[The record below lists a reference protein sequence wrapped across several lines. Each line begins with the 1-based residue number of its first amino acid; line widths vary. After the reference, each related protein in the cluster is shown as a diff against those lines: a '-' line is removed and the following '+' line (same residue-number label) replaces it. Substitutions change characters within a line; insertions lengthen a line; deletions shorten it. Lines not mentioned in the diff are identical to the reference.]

1 MSGESLITLE
11 GVSKRY
17 PLQRGPVESLR
28 RLFAGRNGPPLHEFT
43 ALDDVSLEVR
53 RGESVGIIGMNGA
66 GKSTMLQLIAGVR
79 RPSAGTVE
87 VKGRVASVIEL
98 GSGFNPDFTG
108 RENVFIY
115 GAVLGMRRNEIRRK
129 FDAIAD
135 FADIGDFIDRPVKTY
150 SNGMLLRLAFSVA
163 TQVDA
168 DVLIFDEVL
177 AVGDSA
183 FQFKC
188 FQRLGELR
196 KLGAT
201 ILMVSHD
208 IETVTSLLP
217 RAVIL
222 HLGRKFFDGESKTA
236 LWEYWRL
243 IHSGNTPASDPGPDR
258 GPRRLRSR
266 VGTGEIRFEGADTV
280 DTRGLTRTSFEAG
293 EGCVVRLGFIPENDV
308 PRGSVGI
315 LVQNRHAMIVYGFN
329 TAYSEPTTHFWKGGE
344 RQDLRIELTLNLGP
358 GKYWVSASCNRLDER
373 GLVCL
378 GSLDSLAEIAVEG
391 GAGVFGSSN
400 LFAKVTDGRQ
410 GERANAQVQDD
421 FIHPVTTE
429 A

>member
-1 MSGESLITLE
+1 MSRESLITLE

-17 PLQRGPVESLR
+17 PLDSSPADRLR
-28 RLFAGRNGPPLHEFT
+28 RLFPGKNGVPCREFT
-43 ALDDVSLEVR
+43 ALDDVSFEVL

-66 GKSTMLQLIAGVR
+66 GKSTMLQLISGVR
-79 RPSAGTVE
+79 RPSAGRVV
-87 VKGRVASVIEL
+87 VKGKVASLIEL
-98 GSGFNPDFTG
+98 GSGFNPEFTG

-115 GAVLGMRRNEIRRK
+115 GAVLGMRRAEIRRK

-150 SNGMLLRLAFSVA
+150 SSGMLLRLAFSVA

-168 DVLIFDEVL
+168 DILIFDEVL

-196 KLGAT
+196 KRGAT
-201 ILMVSHD
+201 ILIVSHD
-208 IETVTSLLP
+208 IETITSLFS

-222 HLGRKFFDGESKTA
+222 HLGRKFFDGESKAA

-243 IHSGNTPASDPGPDR
+243 IHSRNTPASGPTPRR
-258 GPRRLRSR
+258 GPRKLQSR
-266 VGTGEIRFEGADTV
+266 VGTGEIRFLGADTM
-280 DTRGLTRTSFEAG
+280 DREGLSRTTFEAG
-293 EGCVVRLGFIPENDV
+293 EGCVVRLGFVPENDV
-308 PRGSVGI
+308 PLGSVGI
-315 LVQNRHAMIVYGFN
+315 LVQDRRAMTVYGFN
-329 TAYSEPTTHFWKGGE
+329 TAYSEPTTHCWKAGE
-344 RQDLRIELTLNLGP
+344 RQDPRIDLTLNLAP
-358 GKYWVSASCNRLDER
+358 GKYMVSASCNRLEKG

-378 GSLDSLAEIAVEG
+378 GSLDSFAEIAIEG

-410 GERANAQVQDD
+410 GERASA
-421 FIHPVTTE
+421 
-429 A
+429 